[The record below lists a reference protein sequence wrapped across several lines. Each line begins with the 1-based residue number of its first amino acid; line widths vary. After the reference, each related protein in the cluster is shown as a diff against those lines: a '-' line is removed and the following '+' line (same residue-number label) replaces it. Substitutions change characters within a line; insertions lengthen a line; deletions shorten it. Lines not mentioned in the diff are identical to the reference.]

1 MTANWPI
8 LSLVTF
14 LPVVGAVFIAFV
26 RGTPEV
32 VARNA
37 RMTAL
42 WTSLITFVLSILLW
56 VDFDPTTA
64 DFQFVEVHDW
74 IPAFGIT
81 YQLGVDGISLLFV
94 VLSTFLTPI
103 CILASWEAI
112 QVRVREYMI
121 AFLILETMMV
131 GMFAALDFVVFYIF
145 FE

>member
-14 LPVVGAVFIAFV
+14 LPVAGAVFIAFV

-42 WTSLITFVLSILLW
+42 WTSLIVFALSILLW
-56 VDFDPTTA
+56 LEFDTTTA
-64 DFQFVEVHDW
+64 DFQFVEIHDW

-81 YQLGVDGISLLFV
+81 YQMGVDGISLWFV
-94 VLSTFLTPI
+94 LLSTFLTPL
-103 CILASWEAI
+103 CILPSWEAI
-112 QVRVREYMI
+112 QVRVPEYI
-121 AFLILETMMV
+121 LTFLLLTPP
-131 GMFAALDFVVFYIF
+131 LLRT
-145 FE
+145 